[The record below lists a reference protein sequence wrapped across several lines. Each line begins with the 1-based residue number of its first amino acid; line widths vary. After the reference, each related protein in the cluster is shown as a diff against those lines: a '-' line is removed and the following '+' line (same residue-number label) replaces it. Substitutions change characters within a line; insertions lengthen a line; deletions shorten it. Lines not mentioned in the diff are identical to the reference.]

1 MAAAVVTSLSLGEY
15 KDNTAH
21 SQTRPFMSS
30 PPTASTASAAHAAAN
45 DVAGSPSHTQWTDIV
60 QQLGAE
66 IAGPLSTAMERIHDL
81 ISTGQIDRQSL
92 RSLKESVVQAREAG
106 MMGQQ
111 LARLASGRL
120 RLSRERMHLTQIL
133 RGVLAQ
139 RSRETQSRGIQVRQ
153 ILKPVEVMTDGSL
166 LFSLL
171 NALMDWALSSTHSA
185 VDLRLDLTPWPAKA
199 RLTCRFAHR
208 SLDLMDDPRAQEL
221 PRALNSLSW
230 RLVEQ
235 TAITM
240 GVLPLREDE
249 AGITV
254 LTLEFP
260 NTVSEEPG
268 VAGLAV
274 GPAAPPLPSIERERD
289 ADYLPSSNSK
299 PLAGSHILIVSQ
311 RRDLRSQ
318 IQSAVQHMGLI
329 VDLVGSMSEALQ
341 FCEDGLPHG
350 IVFESGLRGA
360 DFERLYDDTLREVP
374 DFCFVE
380 VLDEPHLT
388 QLSTATSDG
397 LARISRL
404 HVSDALPS
412 VLLFELSKSL

>member
-1 MAAAVVTSLSLGEY
+1 
-15 KDNTAH
+15 
-21 SQTRPFMSS
+21 MSK

-45 DVAGSPSHTQWTDIV
+45 DVAGAPSHAQWADIV

-66 IAGPLSTAMERIHDL
+66 IAGPLSSAMERIHDL

-92 RSLKESVVQAREAG
+92 RSLKESVGQAREAG

-133 RGVLAQ
+133 RSVLAQ
-139 RSRETQSRGIQVRQ
+139 RSRETQARGIQVRQ
-153 ILKPVEVMTDGSL
+153 MLKPVEVMTDGSL

-171 NALMDWALSSTHSA
+171 NALMDWALSSTHSS

-199 RLTCRFAHR
+199 RLVCRFAHR
-208 SLDLMDDPRAQEL
+208 SLDLLDDPRAQEL

-260 NTVSEEPG
+260 NTVSEETGTPVTPLEPG
-268 VAGLAV
+268 
-274 GPAAPPLPSIERERD
+274 AAQLPQLERERD
-289 ADYLPSSNSK
+289 SEYLPSSNSK
-299 PLAGSHILIVSQ
+299 PLAGSHVLIVSQ
-311 RRDLRSQ
+311 RRDLRTQ
-318 IQSAVQHMGLI
+318 IQSSIQHMGLI
-329 VDLVGSMSEALQ
+329 IDLVGSMAEALQ
-341 FCEDGLPHG
+341 FCEEGLPHG
-350 IVFESGLRGA
+350 IIFESGLRGPE
-360 DFERLYDDTLREVP
+360 FERLHAETLREVP
-374 DFCFVE
+374 NFCFVE

-388 QLSTATSDG
+388 QLSTATADA

-404 HVSDALPS
+404 HVADALPS